1 MPIVKQ
7 FPTNQGNKWEN
18 RHKTF
23 VDPLLNL
30 YNLTNGKGGAIATYN
45 GLTNEIM
52 GLIKK
57 AEEDKTTLRALGA
70 GWSWHQIMTAGLNG
84 IILDTKQLNS
94 TFKVSNDEVLKAYKG
109 EAKKLKFVQ
118 CGNGIWELNE
128 KLKDQNLSLKT
139 TGASNGQ
146 TIAGLIGTGAH
157 GSAIDEGS
165 AQDFVVGLHIIVSS
179 TRHVYLERESYPVVK
194 QAYTD
199 KFNAEIIRNDD
210 IFNAALVS
218 FGCFGF
224 VHGVMVETEDIFLIE
239 GTMRMD
245 DFDNDILKLMEAND
259 FTNTGT
265 ANVAEPN
272 TRPYHFEV
280 KFNPY
285 DPLEQVYI
293 TSMYKKPYHSNYTPP
308 NPNSEGIGPG
318 DDAPAFIGK
327 VLETVPALIP
337 KAINTLTKSSLSL
350 YEKATGTIGEIFNNT
365 LLRGK
370 LLSAAIAIPTD
381 KIKEVIGILA
391 EVNAI
396 PEVKNFPGIYAFR
409 FVKGTKATLGFTKF
423 EKTCVVEMDGA
434 YNDRSI
440 EYCKKVWDKLQEKN
454 IPFACHW
461 GKQTDLSPSRIE
473 YMYGKAAIKSW
484 KDARNSL
491 LDSGSKKVF
500 TNPIMQKWGLE
511 T

>member
-1 MPIVKQ
+1 MPKIDMQKR
-7 FPTNQGNKWEN
+7 KWEN

-23 VDPLLNL
+23 NDPIKNMYTLFNGAGDPVD
-30 YNLTNGKGGAIATYN
+30 TYN
-45 GLTNEIM
+45 KVTSEIM
-52 GLIKK
+52 GYIKK

-70 GWSWHQIMTAGLNG
+70 GWSWHQIMTGGPKG
-84 IILDTKQLNS
+84 IILDTKPLNTIFPIS
-94 TFKVSNDEVLKAYKG
+94 QARVLQTYAGEV
-109 EAKKLKFVQ
+109 KKLKFVQ
-118 CGNGIWELNE
+118 CGAGIWELNE
-128 KLKDQNLSLKT
+128 ALKPENLSLKT

-157 GSAIDEGS
+157 GSAIDVGA
-165 AQDFVVGLHIIVSS
+165 AQDFVVGLHIVVSS
-179 TRHVYLERESYPVVK
+179 TRHVYLERESYQVVN
-194 QAYTD
+194 QSFAD
-199 KFNAEIIRNDD
+199 RFGAELIRNDD

-224 VHGVMVETEDIFLIE
+224 VHGVMVETDDIFLIE
-239 GTMRMD
+239 GSMRMD
-245 DFDNDILKLMEAND
+245 DFDNDVLKLMETND

-285 DPLEQVYI
+285 DPLQQVYI
-293 TSMYKKPYHSNYTPP
+293 TSMYKKPYQTNYTPP

-327 VLETVPALIP
+327 VLEKVPDLIP
-337 KAINTLTKSSLSL
+337 KAINTLTKSSLTL

-365 LLRGK
+365 LLRGR

-381 KIKEVIGILA
+381 KIKEVIGVLA
-391 EVNAI
+391 EVNKM
-396 PEVKNFPGIYAFR
+396 PSVKNFPGIYAFR

-423 EKTCVVEMDGA
+423 EKTCVVELDGA
-434 YNDRSI
+434 YSDRSI
-440 EYCKKVWDKLQEKN
+440 EHCKKVWDKLQEKN

-461 GKQTDLSPSRIE
+461 GKQTDLSPNRIK
-473 YMYGKAAIKSW
+473 YMYGEAAVNSW
-484 KDARNSL
+484 KSARNSL
-491 LDSGSKKVF
+491 LDDGSKKVF
-500 TNPIMQKWGLE
+500 TNPIMEKWGLD
-511 T
+511 